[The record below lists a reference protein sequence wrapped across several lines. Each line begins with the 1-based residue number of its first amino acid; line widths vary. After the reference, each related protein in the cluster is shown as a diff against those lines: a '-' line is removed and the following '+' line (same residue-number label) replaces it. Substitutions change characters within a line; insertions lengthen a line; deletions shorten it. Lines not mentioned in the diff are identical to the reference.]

1 VAFDQK
7 GGDRTRASV
16 LALPMLD
23 LAMEGRTSSD
33 ADDTIPSAGDDSTR
47 VTEAANAAV

>member
-1 VAFDQK
+1 
-7 GGDRTRASV
+7 
-16 LALPMLD
+16 
-23 LAMEGRTSSD
+23 MEGRTSSD